1 MTEADLLDALRKAQ
15 TSEAPKGWSSRELSV
30 IFGLA
35 YRNTMIKLRM
45 LVDSGAMEYAGQ
57 RLDMAI
63 DGRMV
68 KVPVYRLSEVRQ
80 QTAE

>member
-15 TSEAPKGWSSRELSV
+15 TTEEVDGWASRDLCK
-30 IFGLA
+30 IFGLG
-35 YRNTMIKLRM
+35 YRHTMIKLRV

-57 RLDMAI
+57 RTDTAI
-63 DGRMV
+63 DGRLV

-80 QTAE
+80 QASE